1 MYIERREVEN
11 GYCYDVWN
19 TNYAGV
25 IANARILEKGDYILI
40 SNINVNRE
48 YRGIGIGTKLL
59 KQIISDFKD
68 RDIIL
73 WCFRERIEWYKKFS
87 FEVENEDN
95 NIIKLCKKSIR
106 S

>member
-25 IANARILEKGDYILI
+25 IANARRLEKGDY
-40 SNINVNRE
+40 NINNVNRE
-48 YRGIGIGTKLL
+48 YRGVGIGTKLL

-73 WCFRERIEWYKKFS
+73 WRWFQEDLMER
-87 FEVENEDN
+87 
-95 NIIKLCKKSIR
+95 
-106 S
+106 